1 MDPRTGRPR
10 GYPAFYDTLFDALDA
25 HLPRGADPELMVA
38 ALGTKMAEVLAR
50 CIHGSRLPRP
60 QAEAWV
66 KRTCAMLHKTTWTM
80 VRELQAQPPSRD

>member
-1 MDPRTGRPR
+1 MESQRRPR
-10 GYPAFYDTLFDALDA
+10 GDTAFYDERFDALDA
-25 HLPRGADPELMVA
+25 HLERGADPELMVA
-38 ALGTKMAEVLAR
+38 ALGTKLVEVLAR
-50 CIHGSRLPRP
+50 CIDGSHLPRP